1 MTIAVDLNDV
11 LRDYTNNFG
20 QYYKR
25 DVDNK
30 INLETLEV
38 KTNKLDEVFEF
49 ESKREYERF
58 VYEDY
63 PWELFGKCPACDKG
77 LGPAFIVWT
86 TKTIPNIDTE
96 EPISVILVS
105 TFEYGLT
112 IPATYWFISR
122 LGARTREVYLP
133 TDSSTIWDRCDV
145 LITANPKLLQEKP
158 EGKTSVKITTDYNT
172 DVKADFAYDNML
184 DFLAANENTEKLI
197 RTK

>member
-25 DVDNK
+25 DVNK
-30 INLETLEV
+30 DIDLESLEI
-38 KTNKLDEVFEF
+38 KTNHLDEVFEF
-49 ESKREYERF
+49 DSRKEYEQF

-77 LGPAFIVWT
+77 LGPAFINWT
-86 TKTIPNIDTE
+86 TKTIPNIDVD
-96 EPISVILVS
+96 EPIDVILVS

-122 LGARTREVYLP
+122 FGARTREVYLP
-133 TDSSTIWDRCDV
+133 MDSSTIWDRCDV
-145 LITANPKLLQEKP
+145 LITANPKLLKEKP
-158 EGKTSVKITTDYNT
+158 EGKTTVKISVDYNAGI
-172 DVKADFAYDNML
+172 DADFTYDNML
-184 DFLAANENTEKLI
+184 EFLNTNGSTEKLI
-197 RTK
+197 QRK